1 MHKKLACITEH
12 DLDEDKSNAST
23 ATQSISPIGIS
34 PINDSLAK
42 KNIIVKK
49 SVSRLKNGQEKI
61 RDNLMIA
68 PSTRE
73 EQENEKYAR
82 KMGICL

>member
-1 MHKKLACITEH
+1 MHKKLACVTER

-23 ATQSISPIGIS
+23 ATQSVSPIGIS

-42 KNIIVKK
+42 KNITVKK
-49 SVSRLKNGQEKI
+49 SVSRLKSGQEK
-61 RDNLMIA
+61 RCDNLMIA

-82 KMGICL
+82 KIGICL